1 MFGYLLADALAAGVV
16 FWLCWR
22 YRRFPRLVAV
32 AAPVGA
38 FFTVMALPAVHAAL
52 AESAATLPGMIV
64 LAILAGAGTLI
75 TFSEALFGKR
85 HHPVWTPVIGVVYG
99 MAVAVLVT
107 DKALI
112 GEQARQVVPA
122 SQAQLSQSIAG
133 AAPPHVMATS
143 TLTQH
148 RGVLIAVAVAVAVF
162 ALWLR
167 RHHRKHQQPR
177 AKPLT
182 AHRKVI
188 AAGKRASAITGGRKP
203 QGWEWEKASKKKGRK
218 ALTGS
223 GVS

>member
-1 MFGYLLADALAAGVV
+1 MFGYLLADALCAGVV

-52 AESAATLPGMIV
+52 AISAATLQGMLV
-64 LAILAGAGTLI
+64 LVLLAGAGTLI

-99 MAVAVLVT
+99 MAVAILVT

-112 GEQARQVVPA
+112 GEQARLFVPA
-122 SQAQLSQSIAG
+122 SQAQLAQSVSA
-133 AAPPHVMATS
+133 AAPPHVMATA

-148 RGVLIAVAVAVAVF
+148 RGVLFGVAIVVAVF

-167 RHHRKHQQPR
+167 RHHRKHPQPR
-177 AKPLT
+177 TKPLT
-182 AHRKVI
+182 AHRKMI
-188 AAGKRASAITGGRKP
+188 AAGRKASAVTGGRKP
-203 QGWEWEKASKKKGRK
+203 TGWDWQKAPRK
-218 ALTGS
+218 ELS
-223 GVS
+223 GGG

>member
-1 MFGYLLADALAAGVV
+1 MFGYLLADAAFAGVV

-38 FFTVMALPAVHAAL
+38 FFTVMAFPAVHAAL
-52 AESAATLPGMIV
+52 AWSAATLQGMLV
-64 LAILAGAGTLI
+64 LVFLAGAGTLV
-75 TFSEALFGKR
+75 TVAEALFGKR

-99 MAVAVLVT
+99 MALAVLVT

-112 GEQARQVVPA
+112 GDQARLFVPA
-122 SQAQLSQSIAG
+122 SNAQLSQSISA
-133 AAPPHVMATS
+133 AAPPHVMATA

-148 RGVLIAVAVAVAVF
+148 RGVLFGVAVVVAVF

-182 AHRKVI
+182 AHRKMI
-188 AAGKRASAITGGRKP
+188 TAGKRASAITGGGRKP
-203 QGWEWEKASKKKGRK
+203 SGWDFQKPRK
-218 ALTGS
+218 ELTG
-223 GVS
+223 GG

>member
-1 MFGYLLADALAAGVV
+1 
-16 FWLCWR
+16 
-22 YRRFPRLVAV
+22 
-32 AAPVGA
+32 VGA

-52 AESAATLPGMIV
+52 ADVAATLQGMLV
-64 LAILAGAGTLI
+64 LVLLAIAGTLI
-75 TFSEALFGKR
+75 TFSEALFGNR

-112 GEQARQVVPA
+112 GQQAHLFVPH
-122 SQAQLSQSIAG
+122 SRAQLTESIAT
-133 AAPPHVMATS
+133 AAPPHVMATA

-148 RGVLIAVAVAVAVF
+148 RSTLIAVGIVVAVF

-188 AAGKRASAITGGRKP
+188 AAGKKASAITGGRKP
-203 QGWEWEKASKKKGRK
+203 SGWDWQKPPKKKKKTGRK
-218 ALTGS
+218 ELTGQ
-223 GVS
+223 GVG